1 MATIR
6 DVAAA
11 AGVSVATVSRVLNGE
26 TRVQPETE
34 ARVRAAIAELHYS
47 PNLLGRNLRQG
58 STKKILVLLN
68 TISNQF
74 YARVVR
80 GIEECARREGYSV
93 MIGMTHGN
101 AGEEEDYLRLLRT
114 KLVDGAIMLTTERD
128 GPSLERELAGL
139 PVVQACEPRGG
150 FRTPSV
156 SIDNKRA
163 AVEAVRYLAARGH
176 RKIAFF
182 GAAGVYGSSVKR
194 EEGYRRALAELGL
207 PIREDWI
214 CNEGFSVNAGRR
226 SAARLL
232 ERGRDDL
239 PTAVFCISDAAA
251 AGAIRTLTEAGLAV
265 PGDVSVMG
273 FDNTQLSEVFL
284 PSITTTKQPQYDI
297 GFRAMELLLGRI
309 HGGPAASAETVV
321 LPHEIIERDS
331 VAATGETTI
340 GESAEM
346 PLSRKG

>member
-1 MATIR
+1 MSTIR
-6 DVAAA
+6 DVAAR

-26 TRVQPETE
+26 TKVQPETE
-34 ARVRAAIAELHYS
+34 ARVREAIAQLHYS

-58 STKKILVLLN
+58 STKKVLVLLN

-80 GIEECARREGYSV
+80 GIEECARREGYNV
-93 MIGMTHGN
+93 MIGMTHGD
-101 AGEEEDYLRLLRT
+101 AKEEESYLRLLRT

-128 GPSLERELAGL
+128 GASLEQELSGL
-139 PVVQACEPRGG
+139 PVVQACEPREG
-150 FRTPSV
+150 FHTPSV
-156 SIDNKRA
+156 SIDNESA
-163 AVEAVRYLAARGH
+163 AVEAVRYLASRGH

-194 EEGYRRALAELGL
+194 EEGYRRALRELGL
-207 PIREDWI
+207 PVREDWI

-226 SAARLL
+226 SAEQLL
-232 ERGRDDL
+232 AGGRESL
-239 PTAVFCISDAAA
+239 PSAVFCISDAVA
-251 AGAIRTLTEAGLAV
+251 AGAIRTLIGAGLTV
-265 PGDVSVMG
+265 PGDISVMG

-309 HGGPAASAETVV
+309 HGETPAEESVV

-331 VAATGETTI
+331 VGTLDQTI
-340 GESAEM
+340 IG
-346 PLSRKG
+346 